1 MPTFTL
7 STNSPA
13 MVAKIRKKAPVAQA
27 RALNRAGVS
36 ANAAILSAVAGDTE
50 LKISTLR
57 QRINVGRPAVP
68 EHLSVRVYASTKGIP
83 LINFRARGPSPSR
96 GRGRGVT
103 AQIQGGSVVY
113 PRAFIA
119 TMKNGRRGVFERGSK
134 ADPSASRR
142 GPRPNHSQLPI
153 TEKYGPS
160 VYLVAMKYRN
170 LGIERGRESLIKN
183 LQSEFRF
190 VLAVD
195 SAA

>member
-1 MPTFTL
+1 MARLRVTTNMPE
-7 STNSPA
+7 
-13 MVAKIRKKAPVAQA
+13 MVGKIRKKAPIAQA

-36 ANAAILSAVAGDTE
+36 ANAAILSAVSAETE

-57 QRINVGRPAVP
+57 ERINVGRPATP
-68 EHLSVRVYASTKGIP
+68 EHRSIRVYASTKGIP
-83 LINFRARGPSPSR
+83 LIQFKARGPQPSR

-103 AQIQGGSVVY
+103 AQIQGGSVTF

-119 TMKNGRRGVFERGSK
+119 TMKNGRRGVFERGNK
-134 ADPSASRR
+134 ANPIGRAR
-142 GPRPNHSQLPI
+142 LPI

-160 VYLVAMKYRN
+160 VYLVAVRYRN
-170 LGIERGRESLIKN
+170 VGIARGRESLIKN

-195 SAA
+195 AAA